1 MSYDKTRLNLMNAI
15 YQIDLNKYTSVS
27 DLDGYFEA
35 LEISEENKLKL
46 SNRLEK
52 YIDNIDAI
60 DRELKKAFKDAK
72 LERLSYIDRA
82 LLRLAIFEI
91 YIEEEIAYQI
101 IINDIVEIAKNFS
114 DDNSYKFI
122 NAILGDYVRNYYHE

>member
-35 LEISEENKLKL
+35 LEISDENKLKL

-60 DRELKKAFKDAK
+60 DTELKKAFKDAK

-91 YIEEEIAYQI
+91 YVEEEIAYQI

>member
-15 YQIDLNKYTSVS
+15 YQIDLNKYSSVS

-35 LEISEENKLKL
+35 LEISEENKIKL
-46 SNRLEK
+46 SNRLESF
-52 YIDNIDAI
+52 IDNIDAI
-60 DRELKKAFKDAK
+60 DTELKKAFKDAK

>member
-35 LEISEENKLKL
+35 LDISDENKLKL

-52 YIDNIDAI
+52 FIANIDLI
-60 DRELKKAFKDAK
+60 DTELKKAFKDAK
-72 LERLSYIDRA
+72 LERLSYIDRT

>member
-52 YIDNIDAI
+52 FIENINLIDT
-60 DRELKKAFKDAK
+60 ELKKAFKDAK

>member
-15 YQIDLNKYTSVS
+15 YQIDLNKYTLVS

-46 SNRLEK
+46 SNRLERFIESVDL
-52 YIDNIDAI
+52 IDT
-60 DRELKKAFKDAK
+60 ELKKAFKDAK

>member
-52 YIDNIDAI
+52 FIDSVDLIDS
-60 DRELKKAFKDAK
+60 ELKKAFKDAK

>member
-46 SNRLEK
+46 SNRLERFIESVDL
-52 YIDNIDAI
+52 IDT
-60 DRELKKAFKDAK
+60 ELKKAFKDAK
-72 LERLSYIDRA
+72 LERLSYIDRT

>member
-15 YQIDLNKYTSVS
+15 YQFDLNKYSS
-27 DLDGYFEA
+27 AEDLDGYFEA
-35 LEISEENKLKL
+35 LEISEENKIKL

-52 YIDNIDAI
+52 FIENIDLI
-60 DRELKKAFKDAK
+60 DTELKKAFKDAK

>member
-1 MSYDKTRLNLMNAI
+1 MSYDKTRLNIMNAI

-52 YIDNIDAI
+52 FIDSVDLIDT
-60 DRELKKAFKDAK
+60 ELKKAFKDAK

>member
-1 MSYDKTRLNLMNAI
+1 MSYDKARLNLMNAI
-15 YQIDLNKYTSVS
+15 YQLDLNKYSSAS
-27 DLDGYFEA
+27 DLDAFFET
-35 LEISEENKLKL
+35 LSISDDNKMKLGHRVENFIENK
-46 SNRLEK
+46 S
-52 YIDNIDAI
+52 NIDT
-60 DRELKKAFKDAK
+60 ELERALKDAK

-91 YIEEEIAYQI
+91 YIENDIAYQI
-101 IINDIVEIAKNFS
+101 VINDIVEIAKNFS

>member
-52 YIDNIDAI
+52 FIDSVDLIDTEI
-60 DRELKKAFKDAK
+60 KKAFKDAK

>member
-35 LEISEENKLKL
+35 LEISDENKLKL
-46 SNRLEK
+46 SNRLERF
-52 YIDNIDAI
+52 IDNIDLI
-60 DRELKKAFKDAK
+60 DTELKKAFKDAK

>member
-35 LEISEENKLKL
+35 LEISDENKMKL

-52 YIDNIDAI
+52 FIENVDLIDT
-60 DRELKKAFKDAK
+60 ELKKAFEDAK

>member
-1 MSYDKTRLNLMNAI
+1 MSYDKIRLNLMNAI

-91 YIEEEIAYQI
+91 YVEEEIAYQI

-122 NAILGDYVRNYYHE
+122 NAILGDYVRNYYNE

>member
-52 YIDNIDAI
+52 FIENIDLI
-60 DRELKKAFKDAK
+60 DTELKQAFKDAK

>member
-15 YQIDLNKYTSVS
+15 YQIDLNKYTSVC

-46 SNRLEK
+46 SNRLERF
-52 YIDNIDAI
+52 IENIDLI
-60 DRELKKAFKDAK
+60 DAELKKAFKDAK

-82 LLRLAIFEI
+82 LLRLGIFEI

>member
-15 YQIDLNKYTSVS
+15 YQFDLNKYSSVE

-35 LEISEENKLKL
+35 LEISEENKIKL
-46 SNRLEK
+46 SNRLGKFIENINL
-52 YIDNIDAI
+52 IDT
-60 DRELKKAFKDAK
+60 ELKKAFKDAK

-91 YIEEEIAYQI
+91 YVEEEIAYQI

-122 NAILGDYVRNYYHE
+122 NAILGDYVRNYYNE

>member
-15 YQIDLNKYTSVS
+15 YQIDLNKYSSVE

-46 SNRLEK
+46 SNRLERF
-52 YIDNIDAI
+52 IENIDLI
-60 DRELKKAFKDAK
+60 DAELKKAFKDAK

>member
-15 YQIDLNKYTSVS
+15 YQFDLNKYSSVE

-35 LEISEENKLKL
+35 LEISEENKIKL

-52 YIDNIDAI
+52 FIENIDLI
-60 DRELKKAFKDAK
+60 DIELNKAFKDAK

-91 YIEEEIAYQI
+91 YVEEEIAYKI

>member
-1 MSYDKTRLNLMNAI
+1 MSYDKTRLNLMNSI
-15 YQIDLNKYTSVS
+15 YQIDLNKYSSVE

-35 LEISEENKLKL
+35 LEISEENKIKL
-46 SNRLEK
+46 SNRIESF
-52 YIDNIDAI
+52 IDNIDVI
-60 DRELKKAFKDAK
+60 DTELKKAFKNAK

>member
-52 YIDNIDAI
+52 FIENIDLI
-60 DRELKKAFKDAK
+60 DTELKQAFKDAK

-114 DDNSYKFI
+114 DDNSYKYI

>member
-15 YQIDLNKYTSVS
+15 YQIDLNKYSSVS

-46 SNRLEK
+46 SNRLERF
-52 YIDNIDAI
+52 IENIDLI
-60 DRELKKAFKDAK
+60 DTELKKAFKDAK

>member
-15 YQIDLNKYTSVS
+15 YQIDLNKYTSIN

-35 LEISEENKLKL
+35 LEISEENKIKL

-52 YIDNIDAI
+52 FIENVDLIDT
-60 DRELKKAFKDAK
+60 ELKKAFKDAK

>member
-35 LEISEENKLKL
+35 LEISEENKIKL
-46 SNRLEK
+46 SNRLESF
-52 YIDNIDAI
+52 IDNIDAI

>member
-15 YQIDLNKYTSVS
+15 YQIDLNKYSSVS

-60 DRELKKAFKDAK
+60 DTELKKAFKDAK

-91 YIEEEIAYQI
+91 YVEEEIAYQI

>member
-1 MSYDKTRLNLMNAI
+1 M
-15 YQIDLNKYTSVS
+15 
-27 DLDGYFEA
+27 
-35 LEISEENKLKL
+35 KL

>member
-15 YQIDLNKYTSVS
+15 YQIDLNKYSSVS

-35 LEISEENKLKL
+35 LEISEENKIKL

-60 DRELKKAFKDAK
+60 DTELKKAFKDAK

-91 YIEEEIAYQI
+91 YVEEEIAYQI

>member
-35 LEISEENKLKL
+35 LEISDENKLKL

-52 YIDNIDAI
+52 DIDNIDAI
-60 DRELKKAFKDAK
+60 DTELKKAFKDAK

-91 YIEEEIAYQI
+91 YVEEEIAYQI

>member
-35 LEISEENKLKL
+35 LEISDENKLKL

-52 YIDNIDAI
+52 FIENINLIDT
-60 DRELKKAFKDAK
+60 ELKKAFKDAK

>member
-1 MSYDKTRLNLMNAI
+1 MNAI

-35 LEISEENKLKL
+35 LEISEENKIKL
-46 SNRLEK
+46 SNRLESF
-52 YIDNIDAI
+52 IDNIDAI

-82 LLRLAIFEI
+82 LLRLASFEI

>member
-15 YQIDLNKYTSVS
+15 YQIDLNKYSSVS

>member
-15 YQIDLNKYTSVS
+15 YQIDLNKYTSVN

-60 DRELKKAFKDAK
+60 DTELKKAFKDAK

>member
-15 YQIDLNKYTSVS
+15 YQFDLNKYSSVS

-46 SNRLEK
+46 SNRLERFIESVDL
-52 YIDNIDAI
+52 IDT
-60 DRELKKAFKDAK
+60 ELKKAFKDAK

>member
-27 DLDGYFEA
+27 DLDGCFEA

-46 SNRLEK
+46 SNRLERF
-52 YIDNIDAI
+52 IDSIDLI
-60 DRELKKAFKDAK
+60 DTELKKAFKDAK